1 MKTPDSAP
9 LPTAEELC
17 SALASLRERGQ
28 LEVREDGELLAGLV
42 DPESEVRAQG
52 GRLLLN
58 LWSGDATLVRRIEAV
73 LARSEDRIELAVQ
86 KFGKTRPGR
95 LELRSRD
102 VPLDPGR
109 VTREQFRARFRELL
123 AGQFPDEDVLSL
135 STSPDLKRSLS
146 GNYARGVQ
154 ARGSRA
160 YAVVGVPTGESA
172 ASTDAAL
179 VCALLWL
186 DVTRE
191 RNPKQHVAGV
201 RLFLPEGRSAVTRHR
216 LQALSRDLPIEI
228 FELDWARARV
238 HRIDLRDSGNLDSHL
253 VPRRE
258 VERLRTEAERA
269 GQSFGLG
276 EQQTRSSS
284 LDAVVVPGT
293 RAVSW
298 RFRGLEVARY
308 EAGIL
313 RVADESGELV
323 PAGMKPALIA
333 ERLDELRRFRR
344 PDPPDPRHP
353 LYRAQA
359 ERWLESL
366 ILEDPARI
374 EPRLDP
380 RFVYSQVPAF
390 SFTDRAVLDLLGATR
405 DGRLVVLEL
414 KVDEDLQL
422 LPQAL
427 DYWLRVRWH
436 REQGDLEA
444 LGYFP
449 GLPLADRPPLL
460 YLVAPGL
467 RFHPATDTLL
477 RFVSNEVEVVRV
489 GLNEEWRKG
498 IRILFRQDRPC

>member
-1 MKTPDSAP
+1 VKTPHAAP
-9 LPTAEELC
+9 LPSAEEL
-17 SALASLRERGQ
+17 SRSLVSLRERGQ
-28 LEVREDGELLAGLV
+28 VEVREDGELLAGLV
-42 DPESEVRAQG
+42 DPESEVREQS

-73 LARSEDRIELAVQ
+73 LAQSEDRIELSVQ

-109 VTREQFRARFRELL
+109 LTREQFRARFRELL
-123 AGQFPDEDVLSL
+123 AGKFPDEDVLSL
-135 STSPDLKRSLS
+135 TTAPDLKRSLS

-154 ARGSRA
+154 ARGSQA
-160 YAVVGVPTGESA
+160 YAAVGVPPGESA

-186 DVTRE
+186 DATRE
-191 RNPKQHVAGV
+191 HNPKKRLAGV
-201 RLFLPEGRSAVTRHR
+201 RLFLPDGRSAVTCHR

-228 FELDWARARV
+228 YEFDWARARL
-238 HRIDLRDSGNLDSHL
+238 HRIDLRDSGNLESRL

-258 VERLRTEAERA
+258 VERLRAEAVRA

-276 EQQTRSSS
+276 ETETRGPGLAS
-284 LDAVVVPGT
+284 VVVPGT

-298 RFRGLEVARY
+298 RFRGLELARY

-313 RVADESGELV
+313 RVPDDSGELV
-323 PAGMKPALIA
+323 PAGVKPTLIA
-333 ERLDELRRFRR
+333 KRLDELRRFRQ
-344 PDPPDPRHP
+344 PDPPDARHP

-436 REQGDLEA
+436 CEQGDLES

-477 RFVSNEVEVVRV
+477 RFVSPDVEVVKV
-489 GLNEEWRKG
+489 GLNEEWRRG
-498 IRILFRQDRPC
+498 PRILFRQERHR

>member
-1 MKTPDSAP
+1 VKTPEASP
-9 LPTAEELC
+9 LPSSEELAR
-17 SALASLRERGQ
+17 ALAALREQGQ
-28 LEVREDGELLAGLV
+28 VEVREDGELLAGLV
-42 DPESEVRAQG
+42 DPQSEVREQS

-58 LWSGDATLVRRIEAV
+58 LWSGDSTLVRRIEAV
-73 LARSEDRIELAVQ
+73 LAQSEARIELAVQ
-86 KFGKTRPGR
+86 KFGRTRPGR

-109 VTREQFRARFRELL
+109 LTREQFRARFRELL
-123 AGQFPDEDVLSL
+123 AGRFPDEDVLSL
-135 STSPDLKRSLS
+135 TTSPDLKRSLS

-154 ARGSRA
+154 GRGRQVH
-160 YAVVGVPTGESA
+160 AVVGVPPSEST

-179 VCALLWL
+179 VCVLLWL
-186 DVTRE
+186 DATRQHHP
-191 RNPKQHVAGV
+191 NKQVAGV
-201 RLFLPEGRSAVTRHR
+201 RLFLPEGRSAVTCHR
-216 LQALSRDLPIEI
+216 LQALSRDLPIEVYE
-228 FELDWARARV
+228 FDWARSRV
-238 HRIDLRDSGNLDSHL
+238 ERIDPRDSGNLESHM

-258 VERLRTEAERA
+258 VERLRDEAARA
-269 GQSFGLG
+269 AQSFGLG
-276 EQQTRSSS
+276 EFQPRVAG
-284 LDAVVVPGT
+284 LDCVAVPGT

-298 RFRGLEVARY
+298 RFRGLEFARY

-313 RVADESGELV
+313 RVADDSSAMI
-323 PAGMKPALIA
+323 PAGAKPALIGQ
-333 ERLDELRRFRR
+333 RLEELRRYRQ
-344 PDPPDPRHP
+344 PDPPDAHHP

-359 ERWLESL
+359 ERWLETL

-436 REQGDLEA
+436 REHGDLES

-449 GLPLADRPPLL
+449 GLPLAEKPPLL

-477 RFVSNEVEVVRV
+477 RCVSKEVEVIRV
-489 GLNEEWRKG
+489 GLNEEWRKSL
-498 IRILFRQDRPC
+498 RVLFRQERT